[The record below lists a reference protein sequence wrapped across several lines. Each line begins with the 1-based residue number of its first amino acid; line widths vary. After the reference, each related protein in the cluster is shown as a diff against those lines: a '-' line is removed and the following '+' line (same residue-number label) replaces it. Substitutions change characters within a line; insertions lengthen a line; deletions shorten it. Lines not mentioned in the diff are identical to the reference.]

1 MACLIANLPSME
13 VWVRKEYL
21 TDHQSG
27 HGEFV
32 KGVWVSVKS
41 IPGRAFYFE
50 TYLPEYAAM
59 YDKLPISAFV
69 SDPETPSPDMNL
81 PNLQFWNC
89 MDYGVV
95 AVTKQFIGSM
105 DFECYTRDHGI
116 QKGTYICT
124 IDNYHQDPDAIDYAT
139 SENPAEHKSHNLIEL
154 ENGQY
159 ALYPNNRLR
168 IFDNSLTLSTLK
180 CPILRFQLNF
190 TRLKMVLIALE
201 WVERM
206 NITGKLL
213 KNAKKSAKIPKI
225 NKNRDSNPSKSSVFY
240 ETGAKWEIHQWIET
254 KITCIRC
261 GEHKV

>member
-1 MACLIANLPSME
+1 MSCLITNLPSVE

-27 HGEFV
+27 WGEFV
-32 KGVWVSVKS
+32 KGVWVSAKS

-69 SDPETPSPDMNL
+69 ARPETPSPDMNL

-95 AVTKQFIGSM
+95 SIDKRFIGSM

-116 QKGTYICT
+116 MKGTYVCT
-124 IDNYHQDPDAIDYAT
+124 LDNYHRDPDMVDWAT

-154 ENGQY
+154 ENGQF

-168 IFDNSLTLSTLK
+168 IFDNSLTPAEPKMPDFKVSTRVYEVE
-180 CPILRFQLNF
+180 CGFD
-190 TRLKMVLIALE
+190 RLGMGREDEYFWK
-201 WVERM
+201 
-206 NITGKLL
+206 T
-213 KNAKKSAKIPKI
+213 AKE
-225 NKNRDSNPSKSSVFY
+225 RDSNPVKSSVLTNLED
-240 ETGAKWEIHQWIET
+240 ETDGKQPESGQE
-254 KITCIRC
+254 C
-261 GEHKV
+261 